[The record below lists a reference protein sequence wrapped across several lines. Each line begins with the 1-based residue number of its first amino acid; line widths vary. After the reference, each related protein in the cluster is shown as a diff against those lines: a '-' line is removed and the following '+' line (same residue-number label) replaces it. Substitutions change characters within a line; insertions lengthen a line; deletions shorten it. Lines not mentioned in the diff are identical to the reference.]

1 MTQERH
7 RQYVI
12 GADIG
17 GTRLRLALADSEG
30 SIVGRWAASTVGA
43 DGAAN
48 VVRLVREGVDA
59 LLRAASL
66 PPDSLCAIAAGA
78 PGITNTESG
87 VVIATSYLMG
97 WR

>member
-30 SIVGRWAASTVGA
+30 SIWLGRQIAKLNY
-43 DGAAN
+43 D
-48 VVRLVREGVDA
+48 LVAGSYNLE
-59 LLRAASL
+59 LRALA
-66 PPDSLCAIAAGA
+66 CA
-78 PGITNTESG
+78 TRLSH
-87 VVIATSYLMG
+87 V
-97 WR
+97 